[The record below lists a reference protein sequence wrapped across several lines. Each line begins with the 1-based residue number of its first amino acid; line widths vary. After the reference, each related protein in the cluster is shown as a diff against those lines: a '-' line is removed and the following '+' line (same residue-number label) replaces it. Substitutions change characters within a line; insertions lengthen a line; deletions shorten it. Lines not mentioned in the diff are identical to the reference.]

1 MREGLAPLPSPTRPI
16 RVIIVD
22 NYRIVSDSL
31 DAVLAQE
38 TDIQVVATAVS
49 VAEAAALPAEL
60 APDVVTMDFHLA
72 DGTGYDAAKAM
83 RHLYPTVKFVFLSR
97 DSSDDSRLAAIEA
110 GASAYLH
117 KSATASEVLDAIRR
131 VAAGEMLFTPPMV
144 ADLISHGKERM
155 AIRESLSSRELEV
168 LGLIALGVHM
178 RDMAGRLGI
187 SYTTVR
193 THVRSI
199 SAKLGAT
206 SMLQSVAI
214 ARELDLVS

>member
-1 MREGLAPLPSPTRPI
+1 MPSSSNGRI
-16 RVIIVD
+16 RVVIVD

-31 DAVLAQE
+31 DAVLRME
-38 TDIQVVATAVS
+38 PDIDVVATAGS
-49 VAEAAALPAEL
+49 VAEAAALAPDLE
-60 APDVVTMDFHLA
+60 PDVVTMDFHLE
-72 DGTGYDAAKAM
+72 DGTGYDAARAM
-83 RHLYPTVKFVFLSR
+83 RVLFPMVRFVFLSR
-97 DSSDDSRLAAIEA
+97 DTSDDSRLAAVEA

-117 KSATASEVLDAIRR
+117 KSATASEVLDAVRR

-144 ADLISHGKERM
+144 AELISHGKERT
-155 AIRESLSSRELEV
+155 AIRDSLSARELEV
-168 LGLIALGVHM
+168 LKQVAQGAHM
-178 RDMAGRLGI
+178 REIAERLGI

-193 THVRSI
+193 AHVRSI